1 MEHDY
6 LEYLRQEHEEFI
18 KTIEDCQQLLQEL
31 KQQKA
36 TSSYYNINRAAIKRY
51 RLVIDNKLRRFE

>member
-6 LEYLRQEHEEFI
+6 LEYLRQEYEEFI

-36 TSSYYNINRAAIKRY
+36 TSRYHNINRAAIKRY